1 MPTAHNKKS
10 GRIFL
15 FGAGVSKAVAGAPV
29 MNELFARME
38 ERYEYEKKRSDCP
51 EGNNR
56 VFWFER
62 IQEFI
67 NKLERAAK
75 KRFSHIGRNEGIK
88 VKSNIRENIEY
99 LITLMDVHA
108 EYSAM
113 FKFGQAGVN
122 WDPYPFIPIDCTSRD
137 EIKEIRSYL
146 TTYLYL
152 CLCSLEDKKGIL
164 GDFFLEQLRPDDHL
178 ITFNYDLLIEKA
190 LWKIKKWSPLGGY
203 IGVKRLEFEED
214 QDDLIKAGRD
224 DSDYKLLKL
233 HGSINW
239 KYEDYPLSSK
249 NKKDTVITLDNLEEW
264 SFHFPELKEILRREP
279 KQPSGRDESQ
289 KSEGYCGGYGP
300 APWILPSYIKV
311 FSKFPFFIRI
321 WKEAQRILTQTKHL
335 VLLGYSLPE
344 ADSQSQLLLASLP
357 DDCRILIVAPDAD
370 MIKMRM
376 DELFQFPNVLMQNM
390 RFEEWV
396 KRGYPGL

>member
-1 MPTAHNKKS
+1 MYRKS
-10 GRIFL
+10 GKRVFI

-67 NKLERAAK
+67 NKLEGAAK
-75 KRFSHIGRNEGIK
+75 KRFSHIERNEGIK
-88 VKSNIRENIEY
+88 MKSNIRKNIEY
-99 LITLMDVHA
+99 LITLLDMHA

-113 FKFGQAGVN
+113 FKFEQADVD
-122 WDPYPFIPIDCTSRD
+122 WDPYPFIPIGCTSRD

-152 CLCSLEDKKGIL
+152 CLCNLEDKKGIL
-164 GDFFLEQLRPDDHL
+164 EDFFQEQLRPDDHL

-203 IGVKRLEFEED
+203 IGVERLEFEED
-214 QDDLIKAGRD
+214 QHDLIKAGRN
-224 DSDYKLLKL
+224 DSAYKLLKL
-233 HGSINW
+233 HGSIDW

-249 NKKDTVITLDNLEEW
+249 SKKDIVITLDNLEEW

-279 KQPSGRDESQ
+279 KQPSGREEAQIS
-289 KSEGYCGGYGP
+289 KGYAGGYGP

-311 FSKFPFFIRI
+311 FSRFPFFIRI
-321 WKEAQRILTQTKHL
+321 WKEAQRILVETNQL

-344 ADSQSQLLLASLP
+344 ADLQSQLLLASLSN
-357 DDCRILIVAPDAD
+357 DCRILIVAPDAD

-376 DELFQFPNVLMQNM
+376 DELFQFPNVSVQN
-390 RFEEWV
+390 REFEEWV
-396 KRGYPGL
+396 NNGCPGL